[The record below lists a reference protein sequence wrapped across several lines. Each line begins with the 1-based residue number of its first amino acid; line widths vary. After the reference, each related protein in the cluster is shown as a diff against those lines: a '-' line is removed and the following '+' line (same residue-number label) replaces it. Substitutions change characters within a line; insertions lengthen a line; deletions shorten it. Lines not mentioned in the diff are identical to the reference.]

1 MKSVN
6 LTASF
11 IHIAF
16 TIIFSGAV
24 AYLSEP
30 SGAGIDT
37 AHIKK
42 AQASQNQGQE
52 KALKYDI
59 ERDLNKKLLALKAE

>member
-6 LTASF
+6 LSASL

-16 TIIFSGAV
+16 TIIFSSAV
-24 AYLSEP
+24 AYFSEP

-37 AHIKK
+37 AYIK
-42 AQASQNQGQE
+42 ASQNQDQE